1 MESTPSVS
9 FQNNFRLKEDKS
21 KNSILHRLNFEA
33 MVYKFVVL
41 SDADDSF
48 VREFEFLD
56 NQTLMA
62 FHNILQE
69 ELEFDRSQMASFYL
83 ATDNWEKE
91 EEFTLF
97 DMGAGSSTMDDAIL
111 EDIIFRKNQKLI
123 YIFDFFNERGLF
135 IEYTGEV
142 KEVEGR
148 EYPVCTNSKGI
159 PPKQVVFGGSARK
172 KYNNLVIADDEDEGE
187 PEIDDLYFESD
198 NDDSLS
204 DLDQAETTDEFN

>member
-1 MESTPSVS
+1 
-9 FQNNFRLKEDKS
+9 
-21 KNSILHRLNFEA
+21 

-41 SDADDSF
+41 SDEDDAF

-56 NQTLMA
+56 NQTLME

-69 ELEFDRSQMASFYL
+69 ELEFDKSQMASFFL
-83 ATDNWEKE
+83 ASDNWEKE

-97 DMGAGSSTMDDAIL
+97 DMGSGSSTMDDAIL
-111 EDIIFRKNQKLI
+111 EDIIFRKNQKLL

-142 KEVEGR
+142 DEIDGR

-159 PPKQVVFGGSARK
+159 PPKQIVFGGSARK
-172 KYNNLVIADDEDEGE
+172 KYNNLVVTEEEEEA
-187 PEIDDLYFESD
+187 EIDDLYFSSED
-198 NDDSLS
+198 EDSLP
-204 DLDQAETTDEFN
+204 DFDTIDNLEEFPE